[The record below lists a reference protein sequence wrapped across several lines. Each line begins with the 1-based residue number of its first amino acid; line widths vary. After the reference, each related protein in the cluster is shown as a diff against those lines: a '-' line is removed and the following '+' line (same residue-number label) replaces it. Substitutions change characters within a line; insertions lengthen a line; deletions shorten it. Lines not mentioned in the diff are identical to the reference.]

1 MATIKPRSGGFLAS
15 ILTLGQESPV
25 LKSTDEKNPST
36 TQASRTA
43 PPPDQQFGMRG
54 VRGHLVIDNGTNLLD
69 VRGHGRGMGLATPI
83 HH

>member
-1 MATIKPRSGGFLAS
+1 MAPPAPCLTILA
-15 ILTLGQESPV
+15 LRRDSPV

-36 TQASRTA
+36 PQAGKTA
-43 PPPDQQFGMRG
+43 PSRDQQFGMRG